1 MEIIAKWKH
10 NREYFQQYW
19 KDWVKHRSKGTKDI
33 PVISFFIIIL
43 GLFIYF
49 SGLPSFTHYS
59 NHGLTLVLV
68 GTVLITWYMWYK
80 HKWIHSMLQD
90 SDPESENIIIFNE
103 NGITTKSL
111 LSSGE
116 ANWKIIKEIV
126 RARNGIFLVLQK
138 GISIYIPFQSLQEPN
153 NIRQIIEMYNQQID

>member
-1 MEIIAKWKH
+1 
-10 NREYFQQYW
+10 
-19 KDWVKHRSKGTKDI
+19 
-33 PVISFFIIIL
+33 
-43 GLFIYF
+43 
-49 SGLPSFTHYS
+49 
-59 NHGLTLVLV
+59 
-68 GTVLITWYMWYK
+68 
-80 HKWIHSMLQD
+80 MLQD